1 MINRTSRAAALIVVG
16 LAWEST
22 QVLRA
27 QAPAVPAF
35 EAASIR
41 RNQSGNGL
49 HIQMVRGERFI
60 SPNATVRELIRVAY
74 LVEDVQIAGGPG
86 WTDSDRF
93 AIEAKTGPGVTADTA
108 RLMLR
113 RLLTDR
119 FKLATHTEQRDL
131 PGFMLI
137 SSGRAE
143 TGDLRPS
150 GAQCAPIRSPRDVAL
165 PPPPPPPPPGD
176 TTVPLTAGTMLS
188 KCGSLLAPG
197 YLSAR
202 MVTIE
207 QFAIYFSRILR
218 RPIVDRTN
226 LEGLFDID
234 LVYQMEFQGPVPL
247 PLSPDAPSLFTAL
260 QEQLGLKLESQR
272 VTTDV
277 IVIDRVERPGEN

>member
-22 QVLRA
+22 LVLRA

-35 EAASIR
+35 ETASIR
-41 RNQSGNGL
+41 RNPSGSGL
-49 HIQMVRGERFI
+49 HVQMVRGERFI
-60 SPNATVRELIRVAY
+60 SPNATVRELIRAAY

-86 WTDSDRF
+86 WADLDRF
-93 AIEAKTGPGVTADTA
+93 MIEAKTGPGVTADTA
-108 RLMLR
+108 RFMLR
-113 RLLTDR
+113 TLLTDR
-119 FKLATHTEQRDL
+119 FKLAIHIEQRYL

-143 TGDLRPS
+143 TRDLRPS
-150 GAQCAPIRSPRDVAL
+150 GAQCAPIRAPRDLSL

-188 KCGSLLAPG
+188 KCGALLAPG

-202 MVTIE
+202 MVTME

-226 LEGLFDID
+226 LKGLFDID
-234 LVYQMEFQGPVPL
+234 LMYQMEFQGPVPL

-272 VTTDV
+272 VPTDV
-277 IVIDRVERPGEN
+277 IVIDRVERPSEN

>member
-1 MINRTSRAAALIVVG
+1 MINRTARVVALMVVG

-22 QVLRA
+22 QALRA
-27 QAPAVPAF
+27 QAPTGPAF

-41 RNQSGNGL
+41 GSQSNGP
-49 HIQMVRGERFI
+49 HIQMIRGDRFI
-60 SPNATVRELIRVAY
+60 SPNATVRELIRAAY
-74 LVEDVQIAGGPG
+74 LVEDVQITGGPG
-86 WTDSDRF
+86 WTDSDSF
-93 AIEAKTGPGVTADTA
+93 AIEATTGPGATADSA
-108 RLMLR
+108 RSMLR
-113 RLLTDR
+113 TLLTDR

-137 SSGRAE
+137 SSGRAR
-143 TGDLRPS
+143 TDDLRPS
-150 GAQCAPIRSPRDVAL
+150 GAQCAPIRPPRDVSL
-165 PPPPPPPPPGD
+165 PPPPPPPPPGS
-176 TTVPLTAGTMLS
+176 TVIPLTAGTMLS

-202 MVTIE
+202 MVTME

-226 LEGLFDID
+226 LKGLFDID

-260 QEQLGLKLESQR
+260 QEQLGLKLETQR
-272 VTTDV
+272 VPTDV
-277 IVIDRVERPGEN
+277 IVIDRVERPTEN